1 MTDVF
6 FFEAF
11 DEEEKALRRYLSRD
25 LRAQFTS
32 KTIQESKLK
41 EIPAGIISIRTQSVI
56 PKTWNR
62 SLKAVFARS
71 TGYDHILTARR
82 ESGLSAP
89 CGCLADYCSRSV
101 AEQAVLTVM
110 ALLRKLNLQQKH
122 FNNFNR
128 DGLTGLDIY
137 GRNVLVVGVGHI
149 GKNIVDIVRGLKA
162 NVRGVDAKQN
172 VKDLLYVPLLDGVRW
187 ADVIVCAALLNKETD
202 GMLNYEALRQAK
214 KGCILVNVSRGEI
227 TPVPDL
233 EKLMKEK
240 ILAGL
245 GMDVFP
251 DEARMAQALR
261 EKKKSAQNLVGG
273 IQRLKKYDNVIFTP
287 HNAFNT
293 VDAVE
298 RKAKETIEGLQAF
311 LKSGK
316 FPSPVPE
323 ACLSGRQA

>member
-11 DEEEKALRRYLSRD
+11 DEEEKALRHHLPQD
-25 LRAQFTS
+25 IRAQFTAQ
-32 KTIQESKLK
+32 TIQEAGLK
-41 EIPAGIISIRTQSVI
+41 KSPSAIISIRTQSVI
-56 PKTWNR
+56 PKNWSS
-62 SLKAVFARS
+62 SLKAVFTRS
-71 TGYDHILTARR
+71 TGYDHILVTRR
-82 ESGLSAP
+82 EIGLSAS

-101 AEQAVLTVM
+101 AEQAVLMVM

-149 GKNIVDIVRGLKA
+149 GKNIVDIVRGLRA
-162 NVRGVDAKQN
+162 NVKGVDAKQN
-172 VKDLLYVPLLDGVRW
+172 VKDLHYVPLLDGIRW

-202 GMLNYEALRQAK
+202 GMLNYEALRQSK
-214 KGCILVNVSRGEI
+214 KGCVLVNVSRGEI
-227 TPVPDL
+227 TPIPGL

-240 ILAGL
+240 ILGGL

-261 EKKKSAQNLVGG
+261 EKKKSVQGSASG
-273 IQRLKKYDNVIFTP
+273 IQRLKKHDNVIFTP

-293 VDAVE
+293 ADAVE
-298 RKAKETIEGLQAF
+298 RKAKETIEGLRVF

-316 FPSPVPE
+316 FPNPVP
-323 ACLSGRQA
+323 AA